1 MDKPNFKRAKEE
13 AYKTLM
19 VQKNF
24 SFPVN
29 PKNIKLKEY
38 DIKII
43 SFQEYM
49 QKTKTTINQIT
60 SNRSFYDGYTYIKN
74 NNIFIF
80 YNADIETEGRK
91 TWTIS
96 HELGHIVLKHTTQ
109 CDKNEAEANFF
120 ASQLLAPQC
129 VLKQLVK
136 SGANINPLY
145 LSEKFKIS
153 KEASENCLHT
163 LSKVIDNEFITT
175 DYDDII
181 IQLFTPY
188 VSIDYSLNSYL
199 DELENRRKDFY
210 F

>member
-19 VQKNF
+19 VQENL

-49 QKTKTTINQIT
+49 KKTKTTINQLT
-60 SNRSFYDGYTYIKN
+60 SNGIFYDGYTYIKN

-96 HELGHIVLKHTTQ
+96 HELGHIVLNHTTQ
-109 CDKNEAEANFF
+109 CDKNETEANFF
-120 ASQLLAPQC
+120 ASQLL
-129 VLKQLVK
+129 VLN
-136 SGANINPLY
+136 AY
-145 LSEKFKIS
+145 
-153 KEASENCLHT
+153 
-163 LSKVIDNEFITT
+163 
-175 DYDDII
+175 
-181 IQLFTPY
+181 
-188 VSIDYSLNSYL
+188 
-199 DELENRRKDFY
+199 
-210 F
+210 

>member
-1 MDKPNFKRAKEE
+1 MVKPNFKRAKEE

-19 VQKNF
+19 LQENF
-24 SFPVN
+24 SFPIN

-38 DIKII
+38 DVKII
-43 SFQEYM
+43 SFQEYA
-49 QKTKTTINQIT
+49 QKTNLSINQLT
-60 SNRSFYDGYTYIKN
+60 SNGNTNDGYTYIRN
-74 NNIFIF
+74 NNILIF
-80 YNADIETEGRK
+80 YNEDIETEGRK
-91 TWTIS
+91 MWTIS

-109 CDKNEAEANFF
+109 CDKNESEANFF

-129 VLKQLVK
+129 VLKQLIK
-136 SGANINPLY
+136 NGAKITPTY
-145 LSEKFKIS
+145 LSEKFRIS
-153 KEASENCLHT
+153 KEASENCIHILG
-163 LSKVIDNEFITT
+163 KVIDNEFITT

>member
-1 MDKPNFKRAKEE
+1 MK
-13 AYKTLM
+13 
-19 VQKNF
+19 
-24 SFPVN
+24 
-29 PKNIKLKEY
+29 
-38 DIKII
+38 
-43 SFQEYM
+43 
-49 QKTKTTINQIT
+49 KTKTTINQLT
-60 SNRSFYDGYTYIKN
+60 SNGIFYDGYTYIKN

-96 HELGHIVLKHTTQ
+96 HELGHIVLNHTTQ
-109 CDKNEAEANFF
+109 CDKNETEANFF

-136 SGANINPLY
+136 TGANITPLY

-199 DELENRRKDFY
+199 DELEDRRKDFY